1 MKIVVIGLA
10 VAAALSGCVTRTY
23 ERDTVVEQ
31 KSPPAAAVVVPQ
43 GATAP
48 SSTTVVVP
56 QSAPAPKSETT
67 IVVPR

>member
-10 VAAALSGCVTRTY
+10 VAAALSGCVSRTY
-23 ERDTVVEQ
+23 EKETVVEQ
-31 KSPPAAAVVVPQ
+31 KNPPAAVVVPQ